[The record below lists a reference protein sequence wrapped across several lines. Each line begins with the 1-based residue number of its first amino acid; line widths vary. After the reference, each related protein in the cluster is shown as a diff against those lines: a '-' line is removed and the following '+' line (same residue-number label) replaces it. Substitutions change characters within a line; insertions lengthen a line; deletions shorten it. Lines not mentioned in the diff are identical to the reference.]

1 MSKPLTFPT
10 SERRSDSTGETVR
23 PPTTVASLARRQRA
37 AHNEGPDAAPLV
49 ERRQRYEPCVL
60 KKGSNPTAMPSRQTW
75 LTLVL
80 ITAGVEMLLLV
91 AQYFSGLWTNV
102 YAPAMFTSNSA
113 FPSLNAH
120 YFIGFALFFVGIVV
134 VILAGLSRNWRL
146 ILGGI
151 VVVVAVL
158 LAGIFGSAFVG
169 SSPNNPIDSF
179 AMGAMFLVALF
190 ANSAILMVGSRARRP
205 LGSPATAAR
214 VEPGPA

>member
-1 MSKPLTFPT
+1 
-10 SERRSDSTGETVR
+10 
-23 PPTTVASLARRQRA
+23 
-37 AHNEGPDAAPLV
+37 
-49 ERRQRYEPCVL
+49 
-60 KKGSNPTAMPSRQTW
+60 MPSRQTW